1 MNKNISFKSNPIEAL
16 RENYDIKPSVLYDR
30 NSYEE
35 ETVTAPLLDAL
46 EAYKKSPSIG
56 FHIPGHNRGNGVLRR
71 FEELIGNSALA
82 LDTTDEFDGLGTL
95 HPATGAIADAMKVAS
110 ITYNS
115 KRTFFITSGS
125 TISNL
130 AIAFGVV
137 SPEDEIIIARNS
149 HRSVLTG
156 TMLTGSNPTWLMPK
170 LLDDWSIFGAIEADE
185 LEHQLNLK
193 PDAKFVWVV
202 NPTYEGMVSD
212 IKAMAEIC
220 KKHNIPLIVDEAHG
234 SLWNYS
240 TELPVS
246 ALELGADAVVHSLH
260 KTGGAMTQA
269 SMLHIS
275 KNSKLDVHKIEHALK
290 LLHTTSPSILLLA
303 SLDAARAHLSSKRG
317 QNLIKN
323 AIENAKYFRREAK
336 NIKNLSVL
344 GEDDNVKYDVTK
356 IFIKMEGL
364 SGKRLETILELDFN
378 IEIESA
384 SDVGV
389 LILSNI
395 GNTRAEFE
403 YLIGALKE
411 ISKREYPDICHLE
424 GKKYMPL
431 MRPVTVMNPR
441 DAYFAPKKLVKIEE
455 AVGRISAE
463 VIALCPPGISVLL
476 PGEIIKEE
484 HLPYLSD
491 FSEIEV
497 IDGQIKQP

>member
-1 MNKNISFKSNPIEAL
+1 MTSVFGIKTDCGAKNAAGP
-16 RENYDIKPSVLYDR
+16 LYDGER
-30 NSYEE
+30 EYEE
-35 ETVTAPLLDAL
+35 RIDTPLLDAL
-46 EAYKKSPSIG
+46 LKYKKTPCTG
-56 FHIPGHNRGNGVLRR
+56 FHIPGHNRGRGVLDR
-71 FEELIGNSALA
+71 FEDLIGKDALL

-95 HPATGAIADAMKVAS
+95 HPATGAIKDAMDLAADA
-110 ITYNS
+110 YNS

-130 AIAFGVV
+130 AIAFGVM

-149 HRSVLTG
+149 HRSALTG
-156 TMLTGSNPTWLMPK
+156 VMLTGAKPFWLMPK

-185 LEHQLNLK
+185 LEKRLDEK
-193 PDAKFVWVV
+193 PGTKFVWVV

-212 IKAMAEIC
+212 IEKMAKIC
-220 KKHNIPLIVDEAHG
+220 NERNVPLIVDEAHG
-234 SLWNYS
+234 SLWNFS
-240 TELPVS
+240 DELPKS

-260 KTGGAMTQA
+260 KTGGSMTQS

-303 SLDAARAHLSSKRG
+303 SLDAARAYLNSKPGRK
-317 QNLIKN
+317 L
-323 AIENAKYFRREAK
+323 IENAVENALYFRREARK
-336 NIKNLSVL
+336 IKGLSVL
-344 GEDDNVKYDVTK
+344 GEDDNVRFDVTK

-384 SDVGV
+384 SDEGV

-395 GNTRAEFE
+395 GNTRTEFE
-403 YLIGALKE
+403 YLIKALNE
-411 ISKREYPDICHLE
+411 ISVRNYPDICRLE

-431 MRPVTVMNPR
+431 MEPETVMNPR
-441 DAYFAPKKLVKIEE
+441 DAYFAPKRLVKTKD
-455 AVGRISAE
+455 AVGKISAE

-476 PGEIIKEE
+476 PGEVIKTS

-491 FSEIEV
+491 YPEIEV
-497 IDGQIKQP
+497 IDN